1 MNITIQNLLNSDD
14 VKEMVENGIILTDE
28 EVKSIVKEHNK
39 IAGFF
44 GKKSEKGIC
53 LAYKNNINLIKR
65 KARLEERKS

>member
-39 IAGFF
+39 TAGFF
-44 GKKSEKGIC
+44 GKKV
-53 LAYKNNINLIKR
+53 KR
-65 KARLEERKS
+65 EHV